1 MIGWLFVPLN
11 NRLLLSVSMGKM
23 LVKPVKD
30 LMQPELMQP
39 ECGWDIPY
47 AMSMVGRHSTI
58 EHGTQMGDRLSNCT
72 IAMACCIGAML
83 PQQ

>member
-1 MIGWLFVPLN
+1 MIGWLFVPWN
-11 NRLLLSVSMGKM
+11 NRLLLSVSMGEM

-47 AMSMVGRHSTI
+47 GGGRH
-58 EHGTQMGDRLSNCT
+58 
-72 IAMACCIGAML
+72 GAL
-83 PQQ
+83 AWYHTAWETV